1 MFRLVVFELHH
12 LGDAVLALP
21 FLRAAGSHF
30 RVTIFCRPSV
40 GGLLREILPDL
51 EILEA
56 PESWPSRL
64 AAVRKLKLSARDV
77 VACVWA
83 DARVHSLMRLSGA
96 GQRVGF
102 PMTRENYYAPDLP
115 WRRRRLQLG
124 KFLSRIVQTLTP
136 GPLLTRCLTRKSSS
150 QSHLDCWTQLAAALD
165 FAPNFER
172 PWITPRPLALSE
184 EVQRFLDA
192 HRHEPILLLHPG
204 GRLPTKRWPKFQ
216 ALLERLASAPPLA
229 ALIVAPPGEAAPHPC
244 NEHQL
249 LVSSPDWPTL
259 FRMIQSATVVV
270 CNDSLASHLAAALG
284 RPVVT
289 IFGSG
294 NPDWFAPYQ
303 NEDQVVATNACR
315 FRPCIDRC
323 VMPSVVCLE
332 SVTVDRVENQVREIL
347 EESGLG
353 RE

>member
-21 FLRAAGSHF
+21 FLRAASARF
-30 RVTIFCRPSV
+30 QVTIFCRPPV
-40 GGLLREILPDL
+40 AEFLREILSEL
-51 EILEA
+51 EIVEA
-56 PESWPSRL
+56 PGSWPGRL
-64 AAVRKLKLSARDV
+64 AAVRRLKLSPRDV
-77 VACVWA
+77 VTSVWA
-83 DARVHSLMRLSGA
+83 DARVHLLMRLSGA
-96 GQRVGF
+96 GHRVGF
-102 PMTRENYYAPDLP
+102 PMIRENYYAPDLP

-124 KFLSRIVQTLTP
+124 KFLSRLGQFLTP
-136 GPLLTRCLTRKSSS
+136 GPLLTQRLTRKAST
-150 QSHLDCWTQLAAALD
+150 QSHLDCWTQLATALD

-172 PWITPRPLALSE
+172 PWITPRPHTLPE
-184 EVQRFLDA
+184 EVQGFLDL
-192 HRHEPILLLHPG
+192 HRHEPVLLLHPG

-216 ALLERLASAPPLA
+216 SLLERLVVAPPLA
-229 ALIVAPPGEAAPHPC
+229 TLIIQPPGESAPRPC

-249 LVSSPDWPTL
+249 LVSPPDWPTL
-259 FRMIQSATVVV
+259 FRLIQSATVVV

-303 NEDQVVATNACR
+303 NEDRVVATNVCR

-323 VMPSVVCLE
+323 VMPAVVCLE
-332 SVTVDRVENQVREIL
+332 SVTVDLVETQLRKVL
-347 EESGLG
+347 AGS
-353 RE
+353 